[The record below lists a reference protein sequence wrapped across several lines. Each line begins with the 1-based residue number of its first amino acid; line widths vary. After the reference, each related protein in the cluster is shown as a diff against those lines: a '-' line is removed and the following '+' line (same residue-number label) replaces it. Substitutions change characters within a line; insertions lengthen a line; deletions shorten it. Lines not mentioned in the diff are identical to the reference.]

1 MEPPSSPLGEEPMQ
15 SPQLLAPD
23 ELQRIIEAAIPSA
36 TVLVTD
42 LTGTRDHYR
51 VEVVA
56 EEFEG
61 KTRLQQHQLVYKA
74 VGDHMTQAVH
84 ALQIRTRTP

>member
-1 MEPPSSPLGEEPMQ
+1 MQ
-15 SPQLLAPD
+15 SPQLLAPH
-23 ELQRIIEAAIPSA
+23 ELQRIIETALPSS
-36 TVLVTD
+36 TVQVTD

-56 EEFEG
+56 EQFEG
-61 KTRLQQHQLVYKA
+61 KTRLQQHQMIYKA
-74 VGDHMTQAVH
+74 VGEHMTQAVH